1 VGCARRVVA
10 VLAVL
15 AGLAMTGALTA
26 CTAAGGAGG
35 RPVTSSGDAA
45 RCPGKV
51 VDVVVSVSQWSDL
64 ARRLG
69 GDCATVTTVLAS
81 AAVDPH
87 DYEPKP
93 ADIAA
98 FEKADLVVLNGAGY
112 DTWAADAVRN
122 LDPRPAV
129 VTAAEV
135 AGWHSGDNPHL
146 WYDPDLLPRMAER
159 LTTELTKLG
168 RDDADAFTAQA
179 AALRQDLQ
187 PYTDE
192 VAALRTAAAG
202 RTYAATE
209 TVFDL
214 TARAIGLRDVTPEGY
229 RSAVSNEGDPA
240 PGDIAAFEKALRAGQ
255 VDVLVV
261 NTQTEGELPDQL
273 RATAEHAG
281 VPVVEVTESPPDRS
295 GSFVAWQLAQLR
307 QLSTALGIS

>member
-1 VGCARRVVA
+1 VGRARGAAA

-15 AGLAMTGALTA
+15 AGLTAAA
-26 CTAAGGAGG
+26 CTAASGAGS
-35 RPVTSSGDAA
+35 RPVTTSGDAA
-45 RCPGKV
+45 HCPGDV

-69 GDCATVTTVLAS
+69 GDCTTVTTVLAS
-81 AAVDPH
+81 SAVDPH

-129 VTAAEV
+129 TTAAEV
-135 AGWHSGDNPHL
+135 AGWRQGDNPHL
-146 WYDPDLLPRMAER
+146 WYDPDLLPRMAAALTAALTR
-159 LTTELTKLG
+159 LAPH
-168 RDDADAFTAQA
+168 DADVFTAQA
-179 AALRQDLQ
+179 AAEEQGRRAF
-187 PYTDE
+187 TD
-192 VAALRTAAAG
+192 ALATLKATAAG

-214 TARAIGLRDVTPEGY
+214 TARAIGLRDVTPGGY

-240 PGDIAAFEKALRAGQ
+240 PGDIAAFEKALRAGE
-255 VDVLVV
+255 VDVLIV

-281 VPVVEVTESPPDRS
+281 VPVVEVTESPPDPN

-307 QLSTALGIS
+307 RLSTALEDS

>member
-1 VGCARRVVA
+1 MGRARGAGA
-10 VLAVL
+10 VLAVG
-15 AGLAMTGALTA
+15 AGLALSA

-35 RPVTSSGDAA
+35 AGSRPVTTSGDAA
-45 RCPGKV
+45 RCPGDV
-51 VDVVVSVSQWSDL
+51 VHVVVSVSQWSDL

-81 AAVDPH
+81 SAVDPH

-129 VTAAEV
+129 LTAAGV
-135 AGWHSGDNPHL
+135 AGWHAGDNPHL
-146 WYDPDLLPRMAER
+146 WYDPDLLPRMATTLTGR
-159 LTTELTKLG
+159 LAKLAP
-168 RDDADAFTAQA
+168 DDADVFRAQA
-179 AALRQDLQ
+179 AAEERDRQ
-187 PYTDE
+187 PYTDTL
-192 VAALRTAAAG
+192 AALKGAAAG

-214 TARAIGLRDVTPEGY
+214 TARAVGLRDVTPEGY
-229 RSAVSNEGDPA
+229 RAAMSNEGEPA
-240 PGDIAAFEKALRAGQ
+240 PGDIAAFEKALRAGD

-281 VPVVEVTESPPDRS
+281 VPVVEVTESPPDPS

-307 QLSTALGIS
+307 RLSTALGAR

>member
-1 VGCARRVVA
+1 VGRARGVVV

-15 AGLAMTGALTA
+15 AGLGTAA
-26 CTAAGGAGG
+26 CTAASGTGS
-35 RPVTSSGDAA
+35 RPVTTSGDAA
-45 RCPGKV
+45 RCPGDL

-69 GDCATVTTVLAS
+69 GDCTTVTTVLAS

-87 DYEPKP
+87 DHEARP

-129 VTAAEV
+129 VSAAEV
-135 AGWHSGDNPHL
+135 AGWHAGDNPHL
-146 WYDPDLLPRMAER
+146 WYDPDLLPRMAGR
-159 LTTELTKLG
+159 LTAELTELAP
-168 RDDADAFTAQA
+168 DDADVFAAQA
-179 AALRQDLQ
+179 DAQAQDLQ
-187 PYTDE
+187 PYLDE
-192 VAALRTAAAG
+192 LAALRTAAAG

-209 TVFDL
+209 PVFDL

-229 RSAVSNEGDPA
+229 RSAVSNEGDPS
-240 PGDIAAFEKALRAGQ
+240 PGDIAAFEKALRARE

-261 NTQTEGELPDQL
+261 NTQTEGRLPDQL

-281 VPVVEVTESPPDRS
+281 VPVVEVTESPPDPS

-307 QLSTALGIS
+307 QLSTALGAP